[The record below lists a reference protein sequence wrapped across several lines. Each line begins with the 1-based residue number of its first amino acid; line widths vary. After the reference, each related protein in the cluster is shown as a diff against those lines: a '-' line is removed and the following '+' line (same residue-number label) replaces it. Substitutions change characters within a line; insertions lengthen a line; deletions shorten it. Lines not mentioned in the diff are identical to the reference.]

1 MRHES
6 KAPKPVTAKSGKLF
20 LDVLDRFEAE
30 RAPFWF
36 MRQAG
41 RYLPEYRELRE
52 KKGGFLAMAM
62 DPEAAS
68 EVTMQP
74 LRRFGMDA
82 AIIFSDI
89 LVVPQALGQKL
100 EFMAG
105 EGPKLEPLRTA
116 ADIAALNMKSFEKNL
131 APVSAAIEATRAKM
145 KAEGFNQT
153 ALIGFAGAPWTVAA
167 YMIEGSG
174 SKDFHHA
181 KKMALA
187 EPELFSGLISLLV
200 ESTAGYLCRQVKA
213 GAEALQIF
221 DSWAGLLDDTMFH
234 EWVIKP
240 TREIVSLVHDVYPD
254 VPIIGFPR
262 GAGPNY
268 LSYAQDTGITALGL
282 DYQVPTRW
290 AAQVLQPML
299 TVQGN
304 LDPSVLL
311 AGGDAMIGT
320 AEKILGNLG
329 RVPFI
334 FNLGHGVHK
343 DTPPEHVAALC
354 ELLKNWRAA

>member
-1 MRHES
+1 MRYES
-6 KAPKPVTAKSGKLF
+6 KTGSTNVRSGKLF
-20 LDVLDRFEAE
+20 LDVLDGFDAE

-68 EVTMQP
+68 EITMQP

-100 EFMAG
+100 EFTVG
-105 EGPKLEPLRTA
+105 EGPKLEPLRSA
-116 ADIAALNMKSFEKNL
+116 SDIASLNAASFDGRL
-131 APVSAAIEATRAKM
+131 APVYEAIEATRARM
-145 KAEGFNQT
+145 KTEGFAGGT

-167 YMIEGSG
+167 YMVEGGG
-174 SKDFHHA
+174 SKDFLHA
-181 KKMALA
+181 KTMAMTQ
-187 EPELFSGLISLLV
+187 PEAFGSLIGLLV
-200 ESTAGYLCRQVKA
+200 ECTAGYLCRQVKA

-221 DSWAGLLDDTMFH
+221 DSWAGLLDDTMFRK
-234 EWVIKP
+234 WVISP
-240 TREIVSLVHDVYPD
+240 TREIVRLVRDVYPH

-262 GAGPNY
+262 GAGANY

-282 DYQVPTRW
+282 DYHVPTRW

-299 TVQGN
+299 PVQGN
-304 LDPSVLL
+304 LDPAALL
-311 AGGDAMIGT
+311 AGGDAMTGAT
-320 AEKILGNLG
+320 DNILGNLG
-329 RVPFI
+329 RAPFV
-334 FNLGHGVHK
+334 FNLGHGVYK

-354 ELLKNWRAA
+354 EILRSWRRA